1 MGVLPPLS
9 RCLQSHL
16 QRLRKAGGLCR
27 SRKCQK
33 GGLFVCLCMRVCV
46 PPPTKPV
53 LALPSSEAV
62 HNEVA
67 MCVACALGLSR
78 AGLSLS
84 ALRAL

>member
-1 MGVLPPLS
+1 M
-9 RCLQSHL
+9 
-16 QRLRKAGGLCR
+16 
-27 SRKCQK
+27 
-33 GGLFVCLCMRVCV
+33 CLCMRVCV